1 MNKTILEV
9 PVGVR
14 YISQWNGF
22 RLNDFPH
29 ILDKKIPG
37 CGFTE
42 WCITNNEDTI
52 LCSPRKILLQNKYD
66 QHRKDVFLV
75 VNEYEKIID
84 SGKDLVSRKPSLPK
98 KDQIELTKEQKE
110 EFFKKLTENLKYY
123 IEGRAKQGKPAKI
136 LVTYDSFSLVYDILH
151 FAMIETR
158 FQVIVDEFQS
168 IFTDSRF
175 KSTT

>member
-52 LCSPRKILLQNKYD
+52 LCSPRKN
-66 QHRKDVFLV
+66 
-75 VNEYEKIID
+75 
-84 SGKDLVSRKPSLPK
+84 
-98 KDQIELTKEQKE
+98 
-110 EFFKKLTENLKYY
+110 
-123 IEGRAKQGKPAKI
+123 
-136 LVTYDSFSLVYDILH
+136 
-151 FAMIETR
+151 
-158 FQVIVDEFQS
+158 
-168 IFTDSRF
+168 
-175 KSTT
+175 TTPE